1 MEQGQDR
8 RPESPVQAQRCPGT
22 EGWVEELGLDPA
34 GKGMCSMRRTNAA
47 LIYRRTKNLRA
58 AQLLKSSF
66 SLAAKHG
73 FVYSSV
79 VCFQVS
85 IERSVEP

>member
-1 MEQGQDR
+1 
-8 RPESPVQAQRCPGT
+8 
-22 EGWVEELGLDPA
+22 
-34 GKGMCSMRRTNAA
+34 MCSMRRTNAA
-47 LIYRRTKNLRA
+47 LICRRTKNLRA

-79 VCFQVS
+79 VCFQAS

>member
-1 MEQGQDR
+1 
-8 RPESPVQAQRCPGT
+8 
-22 EGWVEELGLDPA
+22 
-34 GKGMCSMRRTNAA
+34 MCSMRRTNAA